1 MAKIALVY
9 SNCWTRYSWKHIEI
23 FFYQTQNQAKGLI
36 SKQLLQV
43 NYWKVIFLLEKHQRD
58 IFVVITCVFG
68 CQSFV
73 TFVIGGF
80 IYFSKDALCKLVWTV
95 IGRTCNIQK
104 VAMACQP
111 QTNVS
116 PTCQP
121 QTNVSSK
128 QMSAPLVNLK
138 LMSAP
143 LVSLKLMSAPNKC
156 QPHPAD
162 QMNVWHS
169 QQGGARERIL
179 RESRCVNVSNFLQNR
194 K

>member
-1 MAKIALVY
+1 MIV
-9 SNCWTRYSWKHIEI
+9 
-23 FFYQTQNQAKGLI
+23 
-36 SKQLLQV
+36 
-43 NYWKVIFLLEKHQRD
+43 
-58 IFVVITCVFG
+58 FV

-121 QTNVSSK
+121 QTNVSLKQMSTSNKCQPQTNVNPK
-128 QMSAPLVNLK
+128 QMSAPLVSPK
-138 LMSAP
+138 QMSA
-143 LVSLKLMSAPNKC
+143 SNKC
-156 QPHPAD
+156 QPHLSAPSSRS
-162 QMNVWHS
+162 NECVTFS
-169 QQGGARERIL
+169 ARRSKRDVFKRINQIEL
-179 RESRCVNVSNFLQNR
+179 ELDVLMFLSYFLQNR